1 MPFKKG
7 QSGNPA
13 GKRKGTRSKT
23 TIQLQKALLKLLG
36 EHIDSL
42 SIDLARMSPKDRV
55 NAVIALVKHLTP
67 PAVNPENLTVE
78 QLEQLVEFLQNQKK
92 Q

>member
-1 MPFKKG
+1 MPFVKG

-23 TIQLQKALLKLLG
+23 TIQLQKALLKLVSEHLDDLG
-36 EHIDSL
+36 T
-42 SIDLARMSPKDRV
+42 DLQDMSAKDRV
-55 NAVIALVKHLTP
+55 NAIIALAKHLVP
-67 PAVNPENLTVE
+67 PAINPENLTVE

-92 Q
+92 K